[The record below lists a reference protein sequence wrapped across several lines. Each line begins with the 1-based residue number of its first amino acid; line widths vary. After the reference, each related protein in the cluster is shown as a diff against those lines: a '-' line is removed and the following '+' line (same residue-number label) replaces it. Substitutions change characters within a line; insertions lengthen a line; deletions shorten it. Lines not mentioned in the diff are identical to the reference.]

1 MIAQADP
8 FGGSSVHPGA
18 LVDDLHVEGAQW
30 TCGSEVVV
38 CKAAAEERKLLGVVL
53 RAVNIVLKVLM
64 AVGLMW
70 PRALEVPAVVCVL
83 LPPVVRSVMVMFGTV
98 AEEKVLVDDV
108 LKIVG
113 AVLGVLTKMDPIWPD
128 TL

>member
-1 MIAQADP
+1 MLAE
-8 FGGSSVHPGA
+8 A
-18 LVDDLHVEGAQW
+18 LVDVSSVEGAQW
-30 TCGSEVVV
+30 KCG
-38 CKAAAEERKLLGVVL
+38 AADEERRLLGVVL
-53 RAVNIVLKVLM
+53 KAVNVVLKVM
-64 AVGLMW
+64 ITVGLMW

-98 AEEKVLVDDV
+98 AEEKVLVGDV
-108 LKIVG
+108 LKIVD